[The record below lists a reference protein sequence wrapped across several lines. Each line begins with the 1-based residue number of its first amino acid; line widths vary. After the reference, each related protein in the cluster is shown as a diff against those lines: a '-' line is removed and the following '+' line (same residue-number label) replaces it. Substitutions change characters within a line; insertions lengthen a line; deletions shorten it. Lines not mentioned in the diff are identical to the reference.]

1 MLNFKS
7 DSFKDNYHLSAVYCV
22 SDFAYM
28 NSFDLSNLT
37 NYSVITSTLQMRKV
51 KPSKVY

>member
-7 DSFKDNYHLSAVYCV
+7 DSFKDNYHLSAIYCV
-22 SDFAYM
+22 SDFASM
-28 NSFDLSNLT
+28 NSFNLSNLT
-37 NYSVITSTLQMRKV
+37 NYPVIISTLQMRKV